1 MIIGYARVSTED
13 QNLALQIFALKA
25 AGCVKIYTDQ
35 GYSGSLSS
43 RPGLDRAMRRLKPG
57 GKLVVWRLDRLGRSL
72 SHLVQLLEQLARR
85 GVRFQSIT
93 EHIDTTSPGGRLI
106 FHMMAALAEFER
118 ALISERTRAG
128 MSAARAE
135 GKLVG
140 RRPSLTPLQ
149 CEEAHHLIM
158 QHGLSKQEVATRFH
172 VHPRTLRRLLLQYST
187 SYPLLSSD
195 SSQWHCDLC
204 QVCSNSDDAN
214 DRSEEIL
221 VCSGLMKPDTHLGE
235 SARQLEVS
243 DDQATSFLF
252 R

>member
-13 QNLALQIFALKA
+13 QNLALQILALKA

-43 RPGLDRAMRRLKPG
+43 RPGLDRAMRRLKPD

-140 RRPSLTPLQ
+140 RRPSLTLLQ
-149 CEEAHHLIM
+149 CEEARHLIV
-158 QHGLSKQEVATRFH
+158 QHGLSNQEVAARFH
-172 VHPRTLRRLLLQYST
+172 IHLRTLRRLLALHP
-187 SYPLLSSD
+187 YPSAHPPSDNSLWSGDLCEICSGSGKEDGLSS
-195 SSQWHCDLC
+195 
-204 QVCSNSDDAN
+204 
-214 DRSEEIL
+214 
-221 VCSGLMKPDTHLGE
+221 
-235 SARQLEVS
+235 
-243 DDQATSFLF
+243 
-252 R
+252 